1 MAFNL
6 KAVLSLDG
14 NKFVSGMDRAEKAT
28 KRTQKAMESMDRT
41 ASRSGRTFNS
51 IGGSVGSMTKG
62 LGGLT
67 ATLAGVAAGFAAV
80 EGAKK
85 VFESTVLEAAKF
97 EMSNV
102 VIGAMFDD
110 KKLSKQY
117 TDMVDKFAAN
127 SPVMSSADVYSNSKS
142 FIQTTKNIGQL
153 EKMWDLTQRLTA
165 VDPAAGVDSAVFA
178 LRELFSGDAQS
189 LVERFEM
196 PRKIMNEIKKLP
208 LEQQLSALD
217 KYFTRIGMTTKLIDD
232 MGGTTLGK
240 FAQVQEKFQLLLRDM
255 GEPALK
261 TVTNFL
267 DKALDRLGGEDIKR
281 FASVGA
287 KWIKNILTGLT
298 NSAIK
303 LYDWF
308 SALTASDEFKSKT
321 SLSAKVSFIIK
332 DIFEAF
338 RDWMD
343 GTGRK
348 QLEKAT
354 KFLMEVA
361 AAGLSNAQ
369 GPIVDV
375 VATDIGIAIGKA
387 LGSAAGKEIKSSI
400 DGWLSNIK
408 IPGMAGV
415 QIGGT
420 IGRKIA
426 GFFEGGNPGT
436 SSSKK
441 KNTYRP
447 IAGQRAHNGGLDYVP
462 YDSYPA
468 LLHKGETVLPREE
481 ANRRRNGRGGQ
492 PINLTINYSGGGRMD
507 EQEMNR
513 FSEFLVR
520 NITKAAE
527 AGA

>member
-1 MAFNL
+1 MSFNL

-28 KRTQKAMESMDRT
+28 KRTQKAMDSMDRT

-51 IGGSVGSMTKG
+51 IGGNVGSMTKG

-67 ATLAGVAAGFAAV
+67 AGLAGVAAGFAAV

-97 EMSNV
+97 QQSEVMIS
-102 VIGAMFDD
+102 AMFDS
-110 KKLSKQY
+110 KKLSRQY

-127 SPVMSSADVYSNSKS
+127 SPVMNSQDMYGNSKS
-142 FIQTTKNIGQL
+142 FIQTSKNIGQL
-153 EKMWDLTQRLTA
+153 EKMWDLTQRMA
-165 VDPAAGVDSAVFA
+165 AIDPMQGVEGSVFA
-178 LRELFSGDAQS
+178 LRELFSGDSQS
-189 LVERFEM
+189 MVERFEM

-208 LEQQLSALD
+208 LEQQLTALD
-217 KYFTRIGMTTKLIDD
+217 KYFNKIGMTTKLIDD

-267 DKALDRLGGEDIKR
+267 NKALDRLGGEDIKR
-281 FASVGA
+281 FANIGA
-287 KWIKNILTGLT
+287 KWIDKILTGLT

-303 LYDWF
+303 LFDWF

-332 DIFEAF
+332 DVFEAF
-338 RDWMD
+338 KDWMD

-348 QLEKAT
+348 QLEKST

-369 GPIVDV
+369 GPIVD

-387 LGSAAGKEIKSSI
+387 LGSAAGKEIKSSV

-481 ANRRRNGRGGQ
+481 ASNRRNGRGGQ
-492 PINLTINYSGGGRMD
+492 PINLTVNYSGGGRMD
-507 EQEMNR
+507 EREMHR

-520 NITKAAE
+520 NITIAAE
-527 AGA
+527 SGA